1 VVCAAPETAN
11 LDMYKQQS
19 DGVATG
25 MDGVALGCNLQ
36 RLLRY
41 QLELNWRLCL
51 INGRC
56 QARKPLGKLCRKGS
70 TCSE

>member
-41 QLELNWRLCL
+41 QLELN
-51 INGRC
+51 
-56 QARKPLGKLCRKGS
+56 
-70 TCSE
+70 